1 MNEMSTTD
9 IDGEGPPKAKAQSID
24 VDGSPQDEEEEAYA
38 EADDIHEV
46 SPTPSPKRSS
56 SDSDEDS
63 DSSDDSELDRMF
75 AGGGDN
81 DGGDVTASDAVTS
94 EDKNKN
100 EAAVRAAIASKF
112 TVPTA
117 TSPTST
123 TSTTINNNNNNN
135 NNITKQLSA
144 NWGLVKQAVAVNTTP
159 KDDLWSAIKEA
170 IGESKEDETH
180 RNDKNDTNS
189 SFTFKNFRRE
199 LSMIRRS
206 SMESENGS
214 PWTGEDSEKSLWS
227 AGSGDGSY
235 DYHDEDDDDDD
246 DDEQHYEEELPI
258 FASVKRVG
266 RRLDR
271 KKSLVQSIRRTAL
284 TSSTLSS
291 MSGSAS
297 FTDFLKLTNDEAA
310 KEWA

>member
-1 MNEMSTTD
+1 MSTTD
-9 IDGEGPPKAKAQSID
+9 VDGEGPPKA
-24 VDGSPQDEEEEAYA
+24 PQDQDDEAYA
-38 EADDIHEV
+38 EADDVHEV

-81 DGGDVTASDAVTS
+81 GGDVTASDAVTS

-123 TSTTINNNNNNN
+123 TSTTTTTNNNN

-144 NWGLVKQAVAVNTTP
+144 HWGLVKQAVAVNTTP

-235 DYHDEDDDDDD
+235 EDDNNNNHHDDEDDEDDD
-246 DDEQHYEEELPI
+246 EHHYEEELPI
-258 FASVKRVG
+258 FASIKRVG

-297 FTDFLKLTNDEAA
+297 FNDFLKLTNDEAA

>member
-1 MNEMSTTD
+1 MSTTD
-9 IDGEGPPKAKAQSID
+9 VDGEGPPKA
-24 VDGSPQDEEEEAYA
+24 PQDQDDEAYA
-38 EADDIHEV
+38 EADDVHEV

-75 AGGGDN
+75 AGAGDN
-81 DGGDVTASDAVTS
+81 DGGDVKASNDVTS
-94 EDKNKN
+94 AEDNN

-123 TSTTINNNNNNN
+123 TSTTTTTNN

-144 NWGLVKQAVAVNTTP
+144 HWGLVKQAVAVNTTP

-199 LSMIRRS
+199 LSIIRRS

-235 DYHDEDDDDDD
+235 EDDNNNHHDDEDDEDDD
-246 DDEQHYEEELPI
+246 EHHYEEELPI
-258 FASVKRVG
+258 FASIKRVG

-297 FTDFLKLTNDEAA
+297 FNDFLKLTNDEAA

>member
-1 MNEMSTTD
+1 MSTTD
-9 IDGEGPPKAKAQSID
+9 VDGEGPPKA
-24 VDGSPQDEEEEAYA
+24 PQDQDDEAYA
-38 EADDIHEV
+38 EADDVHEV

-75 AGGGDN
+75 AGAGDN
-81 DGGDVTASDAVTS
+81 DGGDVKASNDVTS
-94 EDKNKN
+94 AEDNN

-123 TSTTINNNNNNN
+123 TSTTTTNNNN

-144 NWGLVKQAVAVNTTP
+144 HWGLVKQAVAVNTTP

-235 DYHDEDDDDDD
+235 EDDNNNHHDDEDDEDDD
-246 DDEQHYEEELPI
+246 EHHYEEELPI
-258 FASVKRVG
+258 FASIKRVG

-297 FTDFLKLTNDEAA
+297 FNDFLKLTNDEAA

>member
-9 IDGEGPPKAKAQSID
+9 VDGEGPPKPQSVD
-24 VDGSPQDEEEEAYA
+24 VDGAPPREDEEAYA

-75 AGGGDN
+75 AGAGDN
-81 DGGDVTASDAVTS
+81 GGDVKASDAVTS

-117 TSPTST
+117 TSPTSA
-123 TSTTINNNNNNN
+123 TSTTINNNNND
-135 NNITKQLSA
+135 NINKQLSA
-144 NWGLVKQAVAVNTTP
+144 KWGLVKQAVAVNTTP

-170 IGESKEDETH
+170 IGESKEDEIH

-235 DYHDEDDDDDD
+235 EDDNNNHHDEDDDD

-258 FASVKRVG
+258 FASVKPVG

-271 KKSLVQSIRRTAL
+271 KKLLVQSIRRTAL

>member
-1 MNEMSTTD
+1 MSTTD
-9 IDGEGPPKAKAQSID
+9 VDGEGPPKA
-24 VDGSPQDEEEEAYA
+24 PQDQDDEACA
-38 EADDIHEV
+38 EADDVHQV

-75 AGGGDN
+75 AGAGDN
-81 DGGDVTASDAVTS
+81 DGGDVKASNDVTS
-94 EDKNKN
+94 AEDNN

-123 TSTTINNNNNNN
+123 TSTTTTTNNNN

-144 NWGLVKQAVAVNTTP
+144 HWGLVKQAVAVNTTP

-235 DYHDEDDDDDD
+235 EDDNNNNHHDDEDDEDDD
-246 DDEQHYEEELPI
+246 EHHYEEELPI
-258 FASVKRVG
+258 FASIKRVG

-297 FTDFLKLTNDEAA
+297 FNDFLKLTNDEAA

>member
-1 MNEMSTTD
+1 MSTTD
-9 IDGEGPPKAKAQSID
+9 VDGEGPPKA
-24 VDGSPQDEEEEAYA
+24 PQDQDDEAYA
-38 EADDIHEV
+38 EADDVHEV

-75 AGGGDN
+75 AGAGDN
-81 DGGDVTASDAVTS
+81 DGGDVKASNDVTS
-94 EDKNKN
+94 AEDNN
-100 EAAVRAAIASKF
+100 EAAIRAAIASKF

-123 TSTTINNNNNNN
+123 TSTTTTTNNNN

-144 NWGLVKQAVAVNTTP
+144 HWGLVKHAVAVNTTP

-199 LSMIRRS
+199 LSIIRRS

-235 DYHDEDDDDDD
+235 EDDNNNHHDDEDDEDDEDDD
-246 DDEQHYEEELPI
+246 EHHYEEELPI
-258 FASVKRVG
+258 FASIKRVG

-284 TSSTLSS
+284 TCSALSS
-291 MSGSAS
+291 MSGSTS
-297 FTDFLKLTNDEAA
+297 FNDILKLTNDEAA

>member
-1 MNEMSTTD
+1 MSTTD
-9 IDGEGPPKAKAQSID
+9 VDGEGPPKA
-24 VDGSPQDEEEEAYA
+24 PQDQDDEAYA
-38 EADDIHEV
+38 EADDVHEV

-75 AGGGDN
+75 AGAGDN
-81 DGGDVTASDAVTS
+81 DGGDVKASNDVTS
-94 EDKNKN
+94 AEDNN

-123 TSTTINNNNNNN
+123 TSTTTTTNNN

-144 NWGLVKQAVAVNTTP
+144 HWGLVKQAVAVNTTP

-235 DYHDEDDDDDD
+235 EDDNNNHHDDEDDEDDD
-246 DDEQHYEEELPI
+246 EHHYEEELPI
-258 FASVKRVG
+258 FASIKRVG

-297 FTDFLKLTNDEAA
+297 FNDFLKLTNDEAA

>member
-1 MNEMSTTD
+1 MSTTD
-9 IDGEGPPKAKAQSID
+9 VDGEGPPKA
-24 VDGSPQDEEEEAYA
+24 PQDQDDEAYA
-38 EADDIHEV
+38 EADDVHEV

-75 AGGGDN
+75 AGAGDN
-81 DGGDVTASDAVTS
+81 DGGDVKASNDVTS
-94 EDKNKN
+94 AEDNN

-123 TSTTINNNNNNN
+123 TSTTTTTNN

-144 NWGLVKQAVAVNTTP
+144 HWGLVKQAVAVNTTP

-235 DYHDEDDDDDD
+235 EDDNNNNHHDDEDDEDDD
-246 DDEQHYEEELPI
+246 EHHYEEELPI
-258 FASVKRVG
+258 FASIKRVG

-297 FTDFLKLTNDEAA
+297 FNDFLKLTNDEAA

>member
-1 MNEMSTTD
+1 MSTTD
-9 IDGEGPPKAKAQSID
+9 VDGEGPPKAQSID
-24 VDGSPQDEEEEAYA
+24 GAPQDEAYAYA
-38 EADDIHEV
+38 EADDVHEV

-75 AGGGDN
+75 TGTGDN
-81 DGGDVTASDAVTS
+81 GGDVTASDAVTS

-123 TSTTINNNNNNN
+123 TSTTTTNNNNNNNNN

-144 NWGLVKQAVAVNTTP
+144 HWGLVKQAVAVNTTP

-235 DYHDEDDDDDD
+235 EDDNNNNHHDDEDDEDDD
-246 DDEQHYEEELPI
+246 EHHYEEELPI
-258 FASVKRVG
+258 FASIKRVG

-297 FTDFLKLTNDEAA
+297 FNDFLKLTNDEAA

>member
-1 MNEMSTTD
+1 MSTTD
-9 IDGEGPPKAKAQSID
+9 VDGEGPPKAQSID
-24 VDGSPQDEEEEAYA
+24 GAPQDEAYAYA
-38 EADDIHEV
+38 EADDVHEV

-81 DGGDVTASDAVTS
+81 GGDVTASDAVTS

-123 TSTTINNNNNNN
+123 TSTTTTTNNNN

-144 NWGLVKQAVAVNTTP
+144 HWGLVKQAVAVNTTP

-199 LSMIRRS
+199 LSIIRRS

-235 DYHDEDDDDDD
+235 EDDNNNHHDDEDDEDDD
-246 DDEQHYEEELPI
+246 EHHYEEELPI
-258 FASVKRVG
+258 FASIKRVG

-297 FTDFLKLTNDEAA
+297 FNDFLKLTNDEAA

>member
-1 MNEMSTTD
+1 MILSNHFAVY
-9 IDGEGPPKAKAQSID
+9 PKYKCNSLR
-24 VDGSPQDEEEEAYA
+24 V
-38 EADDIHEV
+38 
-46 SPTPSPKRSS
+46 
-56 SDSDEDS
+56 
-63 DSSDDSELDRMF
+63 
-75 AGGGDN
+75 
-81 DGGDVTASDAVTS
+81 
-94 EDKNKN
+94 
-100 EAAVRAAIASKF
+100 F
-112 TVPTA
+112 T
-117 TSPTST
+117 
-123 TSTTINNNNNNN
+123 NNNN
-135 NNITKQLSA
+135 KQLSPH
-144 NWGLVKQAVAVNTTP
+144 WGLVKQAVAVNTTP

-199 LSMIRRS
+199 LSIIRRS

-235 DYHDEDDDDDD
+235 EDDNNNHHDDEDDEDDD
-246 DDEQHYEEELPI
+246 EHHYEEELPI
-258 FASVKRVG
+258 FASIKRVG

-297 FTDFLKLTNDEAA
+297 FNDFLKLTNDEAA

>member
-1 MNEMSTTD
+1 MSTTD
-9 IDGEGPPKAKAQSID
+9 VDGEGPPKA
-24 VDGSPQDEEEEAYA
+24 PQDQDDEAYA
-38 EADDIHEV
+38 EADDVHEV

-75 AGGGDN
+75 AGAGDN
-81 DGGDVTASDAVTS
+81 DGGDVKASNDVTS
-94 EDKNKN
+94 AEDNN

-123 TSTTINNNNNNN
+123 TSTTTTTNNNN

-144 NWGLVKQAVAVNTTP
+144 HWGLVKQAVAVNTTP

-235 DYHDEDDDDDD
+235 EDDNNNHHDDEDDEDDEDDD
-246 DDEQHYEEELPI
+246 EHHYEEELPI
-258 FASVKRVG
+258 FASIKRVG

-297 FTDFLKLTNDEAA
+297 FNDFLKLTNDEAA
-310 KEWA
+310 KECA